1 MRTADNINVIRRYSL
16 PEEDMSLAGYV
27 ALIDSVNL
35 KVPLPH
41 SLCAISIKHHRY
53 REGKW
58 DVFTPRH
65 KPESSLAGHLTF
77 ALKYEG
83 VDLAILNALFSEIE
97 KSEIESIVRNEP
109 TGRYARRIWFFYE
122 WLTKEKLNI
131 PDLKRGNYVDA
142 LDASLQYPGQSER
155 SQRQRVNN
163 NLPGT
168 INFCP
173 LIRRTDTLEKFIS
186 DELDKKVEEVV
197 GKVHSDVL
205 ARAAAFLLL
214 KDSKASYA
222 IEGEQPS
229 HSRAERWAHALGHA
243 GEHEL
248 TMKELL
254 RLQKIVIADS
264 RFVNMGWRKQGGFVG
279 VHDRISGN
287 PLPDHISAK
296 WEDVAVLTEGF
307 LATTKRLSH
316 SDLDAVLS
324 AAILSFGFVF
334 IHPFEDGNGRIHRYI
349 IHHVLAEKGFTPS
362 GIIFPVSAVMF
373 ERIEAYKSVLESFS
387 KQRLDLIDW
396 KPTGRGNVEVQNE
409 TIDLYRFFDA
419 TEQAEFLYECVRETI
434 EKTLPEEVTY
444 LKQHDEM
451 RSFIKDRFD
460 MPENIVENLI
470 GFLRQE
476 NGRLSKRARRK
487 EFSELTDKEISDLDE
502 CYDRIFNETDY

>member
-1 MRTADNINVIRRYSL
+1 VRTADNINVIRRYSL

-387 KQRLDLIDW
+387 KQRLDLID
-396 KPTGRGNVEVQNE
+396 
-409 TIDLYRFFDA
+409 
-419 TEQAEFLYECVRETI
+419 
-434 EKTLPEEVTY
+434 
-444 LKQHDEM
+444 
-451 RSFIKDRFD
+451 
-460 MPENIVENLI
+460 
-470 GFLRQE
+470 
-476 NGRLSKRARRK
+476 
-487 EFSELTDKEISDLDE
+487 
-502 CYDRIFNETDY
+502 